1 MGLSLHYKKRL
12 TYCYPVKKNVSFSLI
27 ARNHIRYGLGERYY
41 VFHVDVDNLRF
52 LRLLPTNYVLLHPLF
67 YPFYYCWYND
77 RELQYQLAKIR
88 STRCDKIVALDT
100 ADSDRIS
107 DRAVMIANYLPDVII
122 VPSEYSRKAYIDSGV
137 KKPIHVLPHGVSDVF
152 FTDIFVIK
160 DHQLLFIY
168 KKAKNEGKK
177 IMLFFCLH
185 SEYRKGADIVH
196 KAINILRKE
205 RNDFILLCKFSTH
218 NQPYIDMC
226 DYIITKFMN
235 DDELKTLYDIS
246 DIVLVPSRGGGFELN
261 GLEALIRDRPIVY
274 PEGSCI
280 EEYAK
285 RIVPE
290 LAVKVAFKPIVL
302 PNNPIHV
309 GRGHEVDLDDFIGK
323 IRYVLDN
330 VEELKLKIRER
341 FKEKHQF
348 RWVEI
353 VGKLINILER

>member
-27 ARNHIRYGLGERYY
+27 ARNHIKYGLGERYY

-107 DRAVMIANYLPDVII
+107 DRAVMIGNYLPDVII

-160 DHQLLFIY
+160 DHQLLIIY

-177 IMLFFCLH
+177 IILFFCLH
-185 SEYRKGADIVH
+185 SEYRKGADLVH
-196 KAINILRKE
+196 RAIKDLKKE

-226 DYIITKFMN
+226 DYIITKFMG

-261 GLEALIRDRPIVY
+261 GLEALIRDRPIIY
-274 PEGSCI
+274 PKGSCI
-280 EEYAK
+280 EEYAGK
-285 RIVPE
+285 IIPE
-290 LAVKVAFKPIVL
+290 LSVKISSKPIVL
-302 PNNPIHV
+302 KDNPIHI
-309 GRGHEVDLDDFIGK
+309 GKGQEVDLDDFIDK
-323 IRYVLDN
+323 ISYAIDN
-330 VEELKLKIRER
+330 VDELKAKIRER
-341 FKEKHQF
+341 FTFKLHYSWKN
-348 RWVEI
+348 I
-353 VGKLINILER
+353 VSRLVNIIE